1 MESLRLQIAE
11 IGQRQTPSP
20 DAIRVEVN
28 AAPSQIPF
36 SPHEFM
42 NEFGRMLRDL
52 MQQQHAATERM
63 GGLIHDIYQGYGN
76 LPMALA
82 DMNDRHVVTLN
93 TLLEQQQRHATE
105 YITALRTAATERESN
120 AQASLFQVMR
130 QMNTIADRFDN
141 SVQQV
146 RSEALPALPPT
157 SSRLL
162 IHNQAH
168 RGEAIPG
175 RLFNESID
183 GTTVLDFGSVDFSDG
198 TSRASSVKRTVQGE
212 AVSRG
217 SRDRSAPVA
226 TRTPSPEPSNPSQD
240 C

>member
-1 MESLRLQIAE
+1 
-11 IGQRQTPSP
+11 
-20 DAIRVEVN
+20 
-28 AAPSQIPF
+28 
-36 SPHEFM
+36 
-42 NEFGRMLRDL
+42 
-52 MQQQHAATERM
+52 M

-130 QMNTIADRFDN
+130 QTNTIADRFDN

-217 SRDRSAPVA
+217 SRDRSAPMA
-226 TRTPSPEPSNPSQD
+226 SRPPSPEPSNPSQD